1 MLEFKP
7 WSRSTLDN
15 ALKKY
20 QQDHILSILDIE
32 LGGACNFKCIYCDTP
47 KYTQV
52 ISYSIEQIE
61 QLVSESYIDWLF
73 ICGLGEPTV
82 SRNRN
87 DLIKILDICKKYS
100 IGCSMFSN
108 IEEFDSEL
116 FSYVKNGVLY
126 PLFKLDSFSINKIMQ
141 IYGISRELA
150 ENQIH
155 NILEMPKYVNI
166 ENGLTNICA
175 SIVPSSL
182 NKNELKDLVKWCYDN
197 SIFPLIGDLEDAG
210 KGQELY
216 GNLKVADNELQELK
230 DYIKDTQGYDYEIP
244 ICPSVLFGLHI
255 GHDGY
260 VLVDEISGLSCHW
273 FWLTEP
279 KVMKL
284 IKLEKQTFHDLSNIV
299 INNRI
304 KMRHKLMGL
313 LENRQRLIF
322 GGCGGDIVDLLTYY
336 LTKMG

>member
-20 QQDHILSILDIE
+20 KQDHILSILDIE

-52 ISYSIEQIE
+52 LSYSIAQIE

-82 SRNRN
+82 PRNRN
-87 DLIKILDICKKYS
+87 DLIKVLDICNKYS

-126 PLFKLDSFSINKIMQ
+126 PLFKLDSFSVEKIMQ
-141 IYGISRELA
+141 IYGISKELA

-155 NILEMPKYVNI
+155 NILEMPQYVNN

-175 SIVPSSL
+175 SIVPSSY
-182 NKNELKDLVKWCYDN
+182 NKNELKDLVKWCYDH

-210 KGQELY
+210 NGQDY
-216 GNLKVADNELQELK
+216 YTNLKVADTELKDLK
-230 DYIKDTQGYDYEIP
+230 DYIKSTQGYDYEIP

-255 GHDGY
+255 GYDGY

-279 KVMKL
+279 KIMKL
-284 IKLEKQTFHDLSNIV
+284 ARFEKQSFRELSDIV
-299 INNRI
+299 IANRN
-304 KMRHKLMGL
+304 KMRNILNSL
-313 LENRQRLIF
+313 LKNRRKLIF

-336 LTKMG
+336 LEKVN